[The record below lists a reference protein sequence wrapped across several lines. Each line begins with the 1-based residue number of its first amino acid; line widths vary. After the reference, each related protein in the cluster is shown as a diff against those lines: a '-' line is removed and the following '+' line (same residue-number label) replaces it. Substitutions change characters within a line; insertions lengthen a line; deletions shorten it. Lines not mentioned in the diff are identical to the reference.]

1 MTRIRLCS
9 GRGWAFTEDEVKKLI
24 ENKEKVNV
32 KHNKAVAKTVAN

>member
-9 GRGWAFTEDEVKKLI
+9 GRGLAFTEDEVKKLF

-32 KHNKAVAKTVAN
+32 KPGKAATKTAAN